1 MTRNVRLVFWAAGVL
16 AIALAVVNGP
26 LWAGYAIAG
35 GALVFIAGL
44 MGMRIVRTIGDWRLE
59 HAPRFWTHRVKA
71 SANAHAERRAA

>member
-35 GALVFIAGL
+35 GSLVFIAGL
-44 MGMRIVRTIGDWRLE
+44 MGMRVVRGIGDWRLE
-59 HAPRFWTHRVKA
+59 HAGRFWPQRVNA
-71 SANAHAERRAA
+71 PTNAHAERRAA